1 MSTPYPNTK
10 QAVLLVNL
18 GTPDSPS
25 VKDVRKYL
33 AEFLLDGR
41 VIDIHPLWRRLLV
54 SGLIVPF
61 RGPRSAAMYRQIW
74 DAQNGSPLLHY
85 SRLQQQL
92 LQQEL
97 GEARVVALAIRYG
110 NPSIAAAL
118 ADLQTARVTR
128 IRVIAL
134 FPQYASA
141 TTGSVHQQVM
151 DLVSRW
157 PVIPEI
163 SFVNSFHDQELLI
176 GAFAANGRK
185 YQPQTFDHIL
195 FSFHGLP
202 QRQLIKCDHTRAH
215 CFKTTD
221 CCRTFSVRNQH
232 CYSAQ
237 CHHTASLIAQQLQLA
252 PGKFTVC
259 FQSRLGRE
267 PWLQPYTGDVLQQLA
282 AEGKKRLLAFCPA
295 FVADCL
301 ETLQEIGMEYRE
313 IFLAAGGE
321 ELQLVE
327 GLNDSPLFTRALAAL
342 ARG

>member
-1 MSTPYPNTK
+1 MTAMQS
-10 QAVLLVNL
+10 VLLVNL

-25 VKDVRKYL
+25 VKYVRKYL
-33 AEFLLDGR
+33 AEFLTDGR
-41 VIDIHPLWRRLLV
+41 VIDIYPLWRNLLV
-54 SGLIVPF
+54 RGLIVPF
-61 RGPRSAAMYRQIW
+61 RGPRSAKLYRHIW

-85 SRLQQQL
+85 SRVQQQL
-92 LQQEL
+92 LQLEL
-97 GEARVVALAIRYG
+97 GERWVVALAMRYG

-118 ADLQTARVTR
+118 ANLQKAKVTR
-128 IRVIAL
+128 IRVIPL

-151 DLVSRW
+151 KLVSRW

-176 GAFAANGRK
+176 HAFAAKGK
-185 YQPQTFDHIL
+185 KHHPGTCDHIL

-202 QRQLIKCDHTRAH
+202 QRQLLKGDHTRAH
-215 CFKTTD
+215 CLKTTD
-221 CCRTFSVRNQH
+221 CCKTINACNRH

-237 CHHTASLIAQQLQLA
+237 CHHTASLIAQQLQLS
-252 PGKFTVC
+252 PKDFTVC

-267 PWLQPYTGDVLQQLA
+267 PWLQPYTGDVIKRLA
-282 AEGKKRLLAFCPA
+282 AEGNKRLLVFCPA

-313 IFLAAGGE
+313 VFLAAGGE

-342 ARG
+342 AGG

>member
-1 MSTPYPNTK
+1 MTAK
-10 QAVLLVNL
+10 QGVLLVNL

-25 VKDVRKYL
+25 VKDVRRYL
-33 AEFLLDGR
+33 AEFLTDGR
-41 VIDIHPLWRRLLV
+41 VIDIHPFWRKLLV
-54 SGLIVPF
+54 MGLIVPF
-61 RGPRSAAMYRQIW
+61 RGPRSAALYRQVW

-97 GEARVVALAIRYG
+97 GETWVVALAMRYG
-110 NPSIAAAL
+110 NPSIAAAM
-118 ADLQTARVTR
+118 ANLQTAKVTR

-185 YQPQTFDHIL
+185 YQPHSYDHIL

-202 QRQLIKCDHTRAH
+202 QRQLLKSDHTRAH
-215 CFKTTD
+215 CLQTTN
-221 CCRTFSVRNQH
+221 CCNTFGARNRH

-237 CHHTASLIAQQLQLA
+237 CHHTSSLIAQQLQLR
-252 PGKFTVC
+252 PGHFTVC

-267 PWLQPYTGDVLQQLA
+267 PWLQPYTSDVIRQLA
-282 AEGKKRLLAFCPA
+282 AEGKKRLLIFCPA

-301 ETLQEIGMEYRE
+301 ETLQEIGLEYRKA
-313 IFLAAGGE
+313 FLDAGGE

-327 GLNDSPLFTRALAAL
+327 GLNGSPVFTRALAAL
-342 ARG
+342 AHG

>member
-1 MSTPYPNTK
+1 M
-10 QAVLLVNL
+10 
-18 GTPDSPS
+18 
-25 VKDVRKYL
+25 
-33 AEFLLDGR
+33 
-41 VIDIHPLWRRLLV
+41 IDIHPFWRKLLV
-54 SGLIVPF
+54 RGLIVPF
-61 RGPRSAAMYRQIW
+61 RGPRSAALYRQVW

-97 GEARVVALAIRYG
+97 GEAWVVALAMRYG

-118 ADLQTARVTR
+118 ANLQKAKVTR
-128 IRVIAL
+128 IRVIPL

-151 DLVSRW
+151 KLVSRR

-163 SFVNSFHDQELLI
+163 SFVNSFHDQELMI
-176 GAFAANGRK
+176 HAFSAKGKK
-185 YQPQTFDHIL
+185 YHPGTYDHIL

-202 QRQLIKCDHTRAH
+202 QRQLFKSDVTRIH
-215 CFKTTD
+215 CLQTMD
-221 CCRTFSVRNQH
+221 CCRNFSACNQH

-237 CHHTASLIAQQLQLA
+237 CYHTASLIAGQLQLS
-252 PGKFTVC
+252 PGNFTVC

-267 PWLQPYTGDVLQQLA
+267 PWLQPYTGDVIKRLA
-282 AEGKKRLLAFCPA
+282 AEGNKRLLVFCPA

-301 ETLQEIGMEYRE
+301 ETLQEIGLEYRKV
-313 IFLAAGGE
+313 FLAAGGE
-321 ELQLVE
+321 DLQLVE

>member
-1 MSTPYPNTK
+1 MQS
-10 QAVLLVNL
+10 VLLVNL

-25 VKDVRKYL
+25 VKYVRKYL
-33 AEFLLDGR
+33 AEFLTDGR
-41 VIDIHPLWRRLLV
+41 VIDIYPLWRNLLV
-54 SGLIVPF
+54 RGLIVPF
-61 RGPRSAAMYRQIW
+61 RGPRSAKLYRHIW

-85 SRLQQQL
+85 SRVQQQL
-92 LQQEL
+92 LQLEL
-97 GEARVVALAIRYG
+97 GERWVVALAMRYG

-118 ADLQTARVTR
+118 ANLQKAKVTR
-128 IRVIAL
+128 IRVIPL

-151 DLVSRW
+151 KLVSRW

-176 GAFAANGRK
+176 HAFAAKGK
-185 YQPQTFDHIL
+185 KHHPGTCDHIL

-202 QRQLIKCDHTRAH
+202 QRQLLKGDHTRAH
-215 CFKTTD
+215 CLKTTD
-221 CCRTFSVRNQH
+221 CCKTINACNRH

-237 CHHTASLIAQQLQLA
+237 CHHTASLIAQQLQLS
-252 PGKFTVC
+252 PKDFTVC

-267 PWLQPYTGDVLQQLA
+267 PWLQPYTGDVIKRLA
-282 AEGKKRLLAFCPA
+282 AEGNKRLLVFCPA

-313 IFLAAGGE
+313 VFLAAGGE

-342 ARG
+342 AGG